1 MTNNIRGNR
10 TGIKAIREFA
20 NQMKLSEFIIALS
33 PLDIHQFD
41 FYCRIYLKDLG
52 AIFLPD

>member
-1 MTNNIRGNR
+1 M
-10 TGIKAIREFA
+10 
-20 NQMKLSEFIIALS
+20 ALS

-52 AIFLPD
+52 AIFLPNKIKYISDDLSVVELVKISDITNS